1 MVSAETNKDGSVR
14 VSCRGAPEAL
24 LKEAS
29 AVMANICETVG
40 AYLADGGE
48 AWQAECDVLAELINL
63 TTKRLSQPRDGKLS

>member
-1 MVSAETNKDGSVR
+1 MVNANTNRDGSISVNA
-14 VSCRGAPEAL
+14 RGTPEEL

-48 AWQAECDVLAELINL
+48 AWQAECDVLAELITL
-63 TTKRLSQPRDGKLS
+63 TTKRLSQPRKEKLS